1 MIRRPPRSTRTDTL
15 FPYTTLF
22 RSPGPLGP
30 FLASPIRDRYEELSA
45 FGNLTF
51 YLSDNLDIT
60 GGARLAHYK
69 ENFSL
74 NYSGVYYDAL
84 LGGPQQTPGL
94 DANENHTSYLATL
107 RWRPTNTL
115 SLFLR
120 AASGFR
126 PGGPQPAVA
135 PPAGAQTTIN
145 PDTVWNYEAGI
156 KGDFLDRTLSLEASV
171 YRIDWKN
178 IRKRGLKTSVTRPER
193 SAAAR
198 TASSTA

>member
-22 RSPGPLGP
+22 RTDIVARDTTTNTQLPGPLGS

-107 RWRPTNTL
+107 R
-115 SLFLR
+115 
-120 AASGFR
+120 
-126 PGGPQPAVA
+126 
-135 PPAGAQTTIN
+135 
-145 PDTVWNYEAGI
+145 
-156 KGDFLDRTLSLEASV
+156 
-171 YRIDWKN
+171 
-178 IRKRGLKTSVTRPER
+178 
-193 SAAAR
+193 
-198 TASSTA
+198 